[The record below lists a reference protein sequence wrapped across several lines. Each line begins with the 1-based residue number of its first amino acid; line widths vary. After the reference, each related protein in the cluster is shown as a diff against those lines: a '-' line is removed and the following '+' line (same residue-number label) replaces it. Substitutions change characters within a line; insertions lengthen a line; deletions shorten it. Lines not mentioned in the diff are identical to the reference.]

1 MIKGG
6 TGGANTQSG
15 LSFEAMVDLS
25 DFLNKQSGYQVVGQD
40 VLYNRQHIA
49 KIFKKYELYNF
60 LCAQGIDWRNVISSK
75 LLPDNSIYVFNI
87 NTIFIIECKY
97 QNTYGSVDEKLQTC
111 DFKKKQYQ
119 KLMSFLG
126 IKVEYFYLLNDW
138 FREYKY
144 TDVLDY
150 INSVR
155 CHYYFNSIPLSD
167 LGLPE

>member
-25 DFLNKQSGYQVVGQD
+25 VFLNKQLGYQVVGQD
-40 VLYNRQHIA
+40 VFYNGQAIA
-49 KIFKKYELYNF
+49 KIFKKYELYKF
-60 LCAQGIDWRNVISSK
+60 LYSQGIDWRNTISSQ
-75 LLPDNSIYVFNI
+75 LLPDNSIYVFNV

-119 KLMSFLG
+119 KLMSSLG
-126 IKVEYFYLLNDW
+126 IKVEYFYLLSDW

-144 TDVLDY
+144 TDVLNY
-150 INSVR
+150 INSVG
-155 CHYYFNSIPLSD
+155 CYYYFNFIPLSS
-167 LGLPE
+167 LKLPE